1 MSALD
6 AMDGV
11 DVVTVVVTPAADH
24 GVVPAPIL
32 RATMTGSSP
41 PSASAMDAAVAAY
54 IQCPLTNDMHVRSR
68 SLLAVVVLVVGLL
81 ISVPAWNGRALADGD
96 PASDVLAETPVFFPA
111 DGSIPAA
118 QESQL
123 LELVRAAQRRG
134 YPIRVAL
141 VAKQDDLGSVAALWN
156 QPPRYYAGFLATELS
171 LVFRGTVLV
180 VRPDGYGIDV
190 DAGEP
195 DQRARTLAAAEPL
208 VHLPPPGA
216 GGAALAQSAIA
227 AVLRVTGAAGVHLT
241 VPRATATATPAGGA
255 GGVDLAAV
263 VALGLGVAALAGAW
277 AASLRIRPLRRV
289 TETPS
294 SRDGV

>member
-1 MSALD
+1 
-6 AMDGV
+6 V
-11 DVVTVVVTPAADH
+11 
-24 GVVPAPIL
+24 
-32 RATMTGSSP
+32 
-41 PSASAMDAAVAAY
+41 
-54 IQCPLTNDMHVRSR
+54 HVRLCR
-68 SLLAVVVLVVGLL
+68 PLAVVVLVVGLL
-81 ISVPAWNGRALADGD
+81 IAVPAWSGCALADGD

-118 QESQL
+118 QQSQL
-123 LELVRAAQRRG
+123 LGLVRAAERRG

-141 VAKQDDLGSVAALWN
+141 IAKQDDLGSVAALWN
-156 QPPRYYAGFLATELS
+156 QPPRYYAGFLGTELS
-171 LVFRGTVLV
+171 LVFHGTVLV

-195 DQRARTLAAAEPL
+195 DQRARSLAAAEPL

-227 AVLRVTGAAGVHLT
+227 AVLRVTGAAGVHLA
-241 VPRATATATPAGGA
+241 VPRATATATAGGGA
-255 GGVDLAAV
+255 GGGHVAAL

-277 AASLRIRPLRRV
+277 AVSLRVRPLRRA

-294 SRDGV
+294 SHDGA